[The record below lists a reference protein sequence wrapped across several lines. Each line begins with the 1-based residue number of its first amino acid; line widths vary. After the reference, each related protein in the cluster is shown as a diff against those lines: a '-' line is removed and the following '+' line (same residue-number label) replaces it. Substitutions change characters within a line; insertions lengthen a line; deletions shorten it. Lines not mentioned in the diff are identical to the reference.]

1 MPFGLEARLVRVLA
15 LTGVAALLTGL
26 DGSVLFLALPAI
38 SSEFRAPV
46 PALATLGSVLQLG
59 VVGALPLSALAD
71 RAGRRRLLA
80 VGVTAAAVADL
91 ASGLAPS
98 LAWLTL
104 ARVAA
109 VSFEALTVSVATALV
124 VEEVPASARGR
135 GVALLTVAAGAGA
148 GITALAYPFL
158 APHWR
163 LLYLAGGAG
172 VVAGPLIWLALPES
186 RAWQSVRLATG
197 ALRLLATAPWRRRLL
212 TLAAASALGAALYEP
227 AGLLVALFGSRLG
240 LNPTAISAVVVVAG
254 LASLPAFVVAARISD
269 AAGRRR
275 PEVAIAGLAALV
287 VAATFSGSVLA
298 YWAGNV
304 AWSILASASVPIL
317 GAWTGELFPTRAR
330 ASSEAA
336 SALAAAAGGAAGLQ
350 LVAALSGRLGLG
362 PSLALTSMLALAGAG
377 LLLLLPETR
386 GHPLPE

>member
-91 ASGLAPS
+91 ASGLAAS

-148 GITALAYPFL
+148 GITALAYPVL